1 MAILSMFLLK
11 KALKEAGIIPDKNCT
26 ELRNHPHHTGAP
38 RVTFKDLLPRKEFWN
53 LLKSLESLEN
63 PTSLSSF
70 ANAHE
75 VKPHLVCEV
84 VSVLQKLNYPL
95 VIDDHHG
102 QDILVPPSHSPGIHF
117 EMSLCEW
124 LALQAMFPVIGK
136 EESKPHYALVADKLE
151 DLEAHYPEYDMY
163 KLLEEEEAKEGILG
177 RLGEQAVEMVKKIED
192 GLSRGLVVQVHWGQS
207 RVTSVYPHKLVYLE
221 GELSLVGEDAGDR
234 CLVSFSVN
242 DINSIRFDVTK
253 NYQPNFSP
261 IEVDDFI
268 LALRVVSG
276 NEERLVLKLKTAND
290 VDLNPPYHF
299 LANPYITTNSEGDV
313 IWAASVEVCDDFYA
327 WLHDLGDRVQIMDP
341 THVATGYSEWLH
353 RSSEIKKAS

>member
-1 MAILSMFLLK
+1 MFLEK
-11 KALKEAGIIPDKNCT
+11 KALKEADKIPDKIGT
-26 ELRNHPHHTGAP
+26 DLRNHPRVKGAP
-38 RVTFKDLLPRKEFWN
+38 KVTFKELLPRKEFWK
-53 LLKSLESLEN
+53 LLKSLELLEN

-70 ANAHE
+70 AIAHDVQE
-75 VKPHLVCEV
+75 SLVSQV

-102 QDILVPPSHSPGIHF
+102 QDIIVPPSQAPGIHF

-124 LALQAMFPVIGK
+124 LALQAMFPVIGN
-136 EESKPHYALVADKLE
+136 EEAKPHYALVADKLE

-163 KLLEEEEAKEGILG
+163 RLLEEEDAKEGILG
-177 RLGEQAVEMVKKIED
+177 RLGEKAIEMVNKIED
-192 GLSRGLVVQVHWGQS
+192 GLSRGLIVQLHWGQS
-207 RVTSVYPHKLVYLE
+207 KVTSVYPHKLVYLE
-221 GELSLVGEDAGDR
+221 GELCLVGEDASDR
-234 CLVSFSVN
+234 CLVSFPVN
-242 DINSIRFDVTK
+242 DVSSIRFDVTK
-253 NYQPNFSP
+253 NYQANFSP

-276 NEERLVLKLKTAND
+276 NEERLVLKLKTASD

-327 WLHDLGDRVQIMDP
+327 WLHGLGDRVKIMDP
-341 THVATGYSEWLH
+341 HHVAEGYGEWLVH
-353 RSSEIKKAS
+353 QTEHKKAS